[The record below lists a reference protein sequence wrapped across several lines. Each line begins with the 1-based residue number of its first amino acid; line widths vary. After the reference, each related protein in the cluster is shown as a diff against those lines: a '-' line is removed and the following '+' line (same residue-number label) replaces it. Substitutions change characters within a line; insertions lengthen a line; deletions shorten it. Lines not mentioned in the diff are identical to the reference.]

1 MSWFVCRFRRKLQ
14 ATLKIRPL
22 LGNGASLPQV
32 QKNGDAMINDAGKQR
47 VNRVNPV
54 FSFWK
59 GFDVT
64 SGSRL
69 RSGRNDLGKS

>member
-1 MSWFVCRFRRKLQ
+1 MSWFVCRFRRSLQ

-32 QKNGDAMINDAGKQR
+32 QKNGDAIINDAGKQH

-59 GFDVT
+59 GLT
-64 SGSRL
+64 SFRGNVFAG
-69 RSGRNDLGKS
+69 GRNNFAKS

>member
-1 MSWFVCRFRRKLQ
+1 MSSFVCRFRNWLQ

-32 QKNGDAMINDAGKQR
+32 QKNADAMINDAGKQR
-47 VNRVNPV
+47 VNGVGPV

-59 GFDVT
+59 GLT
-64 SGSRL
+64 SRRGNSFAGGAE
-69 RSGRNDLGKS
+69 S